1 MRSYTA
7 SFGASIWTET
17 SISSSQEMYFNQN
30 KESGTFR
37 LVQFQ
42 SSDEAKQLYG
52 ALMRCRHPNLAHVLQ
67 FTVEGEGGFFLAFRK
82 QGTSLKDILE
92 KFVDVK
98 KFYEDNR
105 ITPFYQKI
113 LTDLLLVVR
122 HLMDT
127 TVKCTLDLSDIY
139 ILNGGHVM
147 MTNFKLRG
155 CTSSISEWKE
165 LAVVVKAINE
175 STNYEANM
183 EMNIFINYLESE
195 NAKCFTDLSKLPLF
209 WTPEERG
216 LFPRAFWNFIK
227 GKSSLSSVM
236 SISPFGESVN
246 VIEND
251 PILRQLKQHVD
262 NYESQFG
269 KDPYVSS
276 VCDTPET
283 EVRNNLALI
292 SKCLS
297 HFHELKITSLGLKNE
312 DEVAKCFEKAFKDYI
327 GQLYKWTLI
336 FEASSQ
342 VKLLPQKT
350 ILSKLYKEP

>member
-30 KESGTFR
+30 KEGGMFR

-113 LTDLLLVVR
+113 LT
-122 HLMDT
+122 
-127 TVKCTLDLSDIY
+127 
-139 ILNGGHVM
+139 
-147 MTNFKLRG
+147 
-155 CTSSISEWKE
+155 
-165 LAVVVKAINE
+165 
-175 STNYEANM
+175 
-183 EMNIFINYLESE
+183 
-195 NAKCFTDLSKLPLF
+195 CFTDLSKLPLF
-209 WTPEERG
+209 WTPEERR

-276 VCDTPET
+276 VFDTCET

-327 GQLYKWTLI
+327 GQLYKWALI

>member
-1 MRSYTA
+1 
-7 SFGASIWTET
+7 
-17 SISSSQEMYFNQN
+17 MYFNQN
-30 KESGTFR
+30 KEGGMFR

-113 LTDLLLVVR
+113 LT
-122 HLMDT
+122 
-127 TVKCTLDLSDIY
+127 
-139 ILNGGHVM
+139 
-147 MTNFKLRG
+147 
-155 CTSSISEWKE
+155 
-165 LAVVVKAINE
+165 
-175 STNYEANM
+175 
-183 EMNIFINYLESE
+183 
-195 NAKCFTDLSKLPLF
+195 CFTDLSKLPLF
-209 WTPEERG
+209 WTPEERR

-251 PILRQLKQHVD
+251 PILRQIKQHVD

-276 VCDTPET
+276 VFDTRET

-327 GQLYKWTLI
+327 GQLYKWALI

-342 VKLLPQKT
+342 VLCEFNHVNPQDDEDV
-350 ILSKLYKEP
+350 KEFLNVFIDTRK

>member
-1 MRSYTA
+1 
-7 SFGASIWTET
+7 
-17 SISSSQEMYFNQN
+17 MYFNQN
-30 KESGTFR
+30 KEGGMFR

-52 ALMRCRHPNLAHVLQ
+52 ALILSTSELGACFTIYGGRRRRFFFSLQ
-67 FTVEGEGGFFLAFRK
+67 E
-82 QGTSLKDILE
+82 TS
-92 KFVDVK
+92 
-98 KFYEDNR
+98 
-105 ITPFYQKI
+105 
-113 LTDLLLVVR
+113 DLLLVVR

-155 CTSSISEWKE
+155 CPSSISEWRE

-209 WTPEERG
+209 WTPEERR

-276 VCDTPET
+276 VFDT
-283 EVRNNLALI
+283 
-292 SKCLS
+292 C
-297 HFHELKITSLGLKNE
+297 G
-312 DEVAKCFEKAFKDYI
+312 
-327 GQLYKWTLI
+327 
-336 FEASSQ
+336 
-342 VKLLPQKT
+342 
-350 ILSKLYKEP
+350 

>member
-30 KESGTFR
+30 KEGGMFR

-52 ALMRCRHPNLAHVLQ
+52 CP
-67 FTVEGEGGFFLAFRK
+67 
-82 QGTSLKDILE
+82 
-92 KFVDVK
+92 
-98 KFYEDNR
+98 
-105 ITPFYQKI
+105 
-113 LTDLLLVVR
+113 
-122 HLMDT
+122 
-127 TVKCTLDLSDIY
+127 
-139 ILNGGHVM
+139 
-147 MTNFKLRG
+147 
-155 CTSSISEWKE
+155 SSISEWRE

-209 WTPEERG
+209 WTPEERR

-251 PILRQLKQHVD
+251 PILRQIKHVD
-262 NYESQFG
+262 NSESQFG

-276 VCDTPET
+276 FSM
-283 EVRNNLALI
+283 R
-292 SKCLS
+292 
-297 HFHELKITSLGLKNE
+297 G
-312 DEVAKCFEKAFKDYI
+312 
-327 GQLYKWTLI
+327 
-336 FEASSQ
+336 
-342 VKLLPQKT
+342 
-350 ILSKLYKEP
+350 

>member
-1 MRSYTA
+1 
-7 SFGASIWTET
+7 
-17 SISSSQEMYFNQN
+17 
-30 KESGTFR
+30 
-37 LVQFQ
+37 
-42 SSDEAKQLYG
+42 
-52 ALMRCRHPNLAHVLQ
+52 
-67 FTVEGEGGFFLAFRK
+67 
-82 QGTSLKDILE
+82 
-92 KFVDVK
+92 
-98 KFYEDNR
+98 
-105 ITPFYQKI
+105 
-113 LTDLLLVVR
+113 
-122 HLMDT
+122 
-127 TVKCTLDLSDIY
+127 
-139 ILNGGHVM
+139 
-147 MTNFKLRG
+147 
-155 CTSSISEWKE
+155 
-165 LAVVVKAINE
+165 
-175 STNYEANM
+175 
-183 EMNIFINYLESE
+183 
-195 NAKCFTDLSKLPLF
+195 
-209 WTPEERG
+209 
-216 LFPRAFWNFIK
+216 
-227 GKSSLSSVM
+227 M

-276 VCDTPET
+276 VFDTPET

-327 GQLYKWTLI
+327 GQLYKWALI

>member
-1 MRSYTA
+1 
-7 SFGASIWTET
+7 
-17 SISSSQEMYFNQN
+17 MYFNQN
-30 KESGTFR
+30 KEGGMFR

-113 LTDLLLVVR
+113 LTCFLTYPNR
-122 HLMDT
+122 
-127 TVKCTLDLSDIY
+127 LSF
-139 ILNGGHVM
+139 GHR
-147 MTNFKLRG
+147 KRR
-155 CTSSISEWKE
+155 
-165 LAVVVKAINE
+165 
-175 STNYEANM
+175 
-183 EMNIFINYLESE
+183 
-195 NAKCFTDLSKLPLF
+195 LF
-209 WTPEERG
+209 SC
-216 LFPRAFWNFIK
+216 FWNFIK

-251 PILRQLKQHVD
+251 PILRQIKQHVD

-276 VCDTPET
+276 VFDTRET

-327 GQLYKWTLI
+327 GQLYKWALI

-342 VKLLPQKT
+342 VKLLPRKT

>member
-30 KESGTFR
+30 KEGGMFR

-52 ALMRCRHPNLAHVLQ
+52 ALILLSTSELGAC
-67 FTVEGEGGFFLAFRK
+67 FTILVEGEGGFFLAFRK

-155 CTSSISEWKE
+155 CPSSISEWKE

-175 STNYEANM
+175 STNYEANT

-195 NAKCFTDLSKLPLF
+195 NAK
-209 WTPEERG
+209 
-216 LFPRAFWNFIK
+216 
-227 GKSSLSSVM
+227 
-236 SISPFGESVN
+236 
-246 VIEND
+246 
-251 PILRQLKQHVD
+251 
-262 NYESQFG
+262 
-269 KDPYVSS
+269 
-276 VCDTPET
+276 
-283 EVRNNLALI
+283 NNLALI

-327 GQLYKWTLI
+327 GQLYKWALI

-342 VKLLPQKT
+342 VKLLPRKT